1 MALEILLVCLVAFL
15 ASLLTFYSGF
25 GLGTLLLPVFSLFY
39 GVQIAVLLTALVH
52 FFNNGF
58 KAILV
63 WKNAN
68 KSLALKFSL
77 FAIPAGVV
85 GMNVLSYLGDLDV
98 LYDYTIN
105 DHGFF
110 IDPIN
115 LTVGLMMVVFG
126 ILELSKK
133 FQALNIDLKWLPLGG
148 ILSGFFGGLS
158 GHQGALRTVFLIRAG
173 LSREAFIATG
183 IFIACAIDLTR
194 IPYYMYITG
203 SSELPYSTLFPAV
216 LAAFG
221 GAWLGNR
228 YIGKVQ
234 IAWIRMLVAVFLLL
248 SGSLIALGIL

>member
-1 MALEILLVCLVAFL
+1 MEILLVCLVAFL

-39 GVQIAVLLTALVH
+39 GVQMAVLLTALVH
-52 FFNNGF
+52 FLNNGF

-63 WKNAN
+63 WKHAK

-77 FAIPAGVV
+77 FAIPAGVL
-85 GMNVLSYLGDLDV
+85 GMNMLGWLGDLDV
-98 LYDYTIN
+98 LFDYSLGE
-105 DHGFF
+105 HGFF

-115 LTVGLMMVVFG
+115 LIVGLLMVIFG
-126 ILELSKK
+126 ILELNKR
-133 FQALNIDLKWLPLGG
+133 FQNLQIDLKWLPLGG

-158 GHQGALRTVFLIRAG
+158 GHQGALRTAFLIRAG

-203 SSELPYSTLFPAV
+203 SENLPYTTLLAAV

-234 IAWIRMLVAVFLLL
+234 IAWIRVLVAIFLLL

>member
-1 MALEILLVCLVAFL
+1 MVAFL

-39 GVQIAVLLTALVH
+39 GVQMAVLITALVH
-52 FFNNGF
+52 FLNNGF
-58 KAILV
+58 KAILLV
-63 WKNAN
+63 KHAH
-68 KSLALKFSL
+68 KTLALKFSL
-77 FAIPAGVV
+77 FAIPAGVL
-85 GMNVLSYLGDLDV
+85 GMNLLSYLGDLDS
-98 LYDYTIN
+98 LYDYTLGEY
-105 DHGFF
+105 DFF

-115 LTVGLMMVVFG
+115 LIVGLLMVIFG
-126 ILELSKK
+126 ILELNKR
-133 FQALNIDLKWLPLGG
+133 FQNLQIDLKWLPLGG

-158 GHQGALRTVFLIRAG
+158 GHQGALRTAFLIRAG

-194 IPYYMYITG
+194 IPYYIYISG
-203 SSELPYSTLFPAV
+203 SEGLPYLTLLAAV

-234 IAWIRMLVAVFLLL
+234 ITWIRMLVAVFLLL
-248 SGSLIALGIL
+248 SGSLIALGML